1 MRVERGRRRRRRQ
14 VRRRAATAGDRPDS
28 GRLREWADAGV
39 KRKAIENEPNGD
51 PNDSAPGRLKAANP
65 LFVL

>member
-1 MRVERGRRRRRRQ
+1 MRQRRSI
-14 VRRRAATAGDRPDS
+14 GPNS
-28 GRLREWADAGV
+28 GRLREWVDARV

-51 PNDSAPGRLKAANP
+51 PNDSAPERSKAANP

>member
-1 MRVERGRRRRRRQ
+1 
-14 VRRRAATAGDRPDS
+14 
-28 GRLREWADAGV
+28 LREWGDAGV

-51 PNDSAPGRLKAANP
+51 PNDSAPERLEAANP

>member
-1 MRVERGRRRRRRQ
+1 M
-14 VRRRAATAGDRPDS
+14 
-28 GRLREWADAGV
+28 

-51 PNDSAPGRLKAANP
+51 PNDSAPEGLKTPNP

>member
-1 MRVERGRRRRRRQ
+1 
-14 VRRRAATAGDRPDS
+14 
-28 GRLREWADAGV
+28 V

-51 PNDSAPGRLKAANP
+51 PNDSVPERSKAANP